1 MIKFQILR
9 RGENTCSKVAVKN
22 LIHTTQLVYVWYH
35 GEYVRLTVSQCDFAE
50 AIWVYVAFDKSR

>member
-50 AIWVYVAFDKSR
+50 AIECM